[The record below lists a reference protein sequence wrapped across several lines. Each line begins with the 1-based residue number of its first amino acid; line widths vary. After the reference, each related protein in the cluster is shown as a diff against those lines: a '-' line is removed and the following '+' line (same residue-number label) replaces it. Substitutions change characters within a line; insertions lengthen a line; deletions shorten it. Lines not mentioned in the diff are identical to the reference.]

1 MANPLACRAAA
12 AAVRL
17 LDSYDWQGNVKRIE
31 SELKA
36 GLEPFRTLPNV
47 RDVRVL
53 GAVGVL
59 EVKKLPSPDFVRKTV
74 RETGVWLRPYGK
86 FVYTMPPFI
95 ASTDD
100 IERIVAAMGV
110 LADVR

>member
-1 MANPLACRAAA
+1 M
-12 AAVRL
+12 
-17 LDSYDWQGNVKRIE
+17 
-31 SELKA
+31 KA
-36 GLEPFRTLPNV
+36 GLEPFQAIPNV

-59 EVKKLPSPDFVRKTV
+59 EVKQLPCPDFVMKTV

-95 ASTDD
+95 ASTADVR
-100 IERIVAAMGV
+100 RIVAAMGV
-110 LADVR
+110 LADV